1 MDAKELQAR
10 VSKISPRLRSTLL
23 WAHGVGGAL
32 FLLLQSLPHVFP
44 QLRLRLFCEPAARL
58 AAVFLQAP
66 ISLAPGSISLAH
78 PTIDVAITE
87 ACSGYDFFS
96 LLLALLIGLAVF
108 QRAAPLSS
116 TKQLV
121 RDVMLIFPAVYGLT
135 LFGNTSRIVCAVQIR
150 ATTADA
156 IPASFDAVIHQSIGV
171 IVFVTLLA
179 LAWSVLTKF
188 YERRNPSA

>member
-1 MDAKELQAR
+1 MANR
-10 VSKISPRLRSTLL
+10 FSPSRSLV

-32 FLLLQSLPHVFP
+32 FLLLQSLPVFLP
-44 QLRLRLFCEPAARL
+44 HLRLRLFCEPAARA
-58 AAVFLQAP
+58 AAVFLQSP
-66 ISLAPGSISLAH
+66 VVVESGSISLAH

-108 QRAAPLSS
+108 RQTSS
-116 TKQLV
+116 KWLT
-121 RDVMLIFPAVYGLT
+121 RDVLLIFLAVYGLT

-150 ATTADA
+150 ATAA
-156 IPASFDAVIHQSIGV
+156 EVIPASFDAIIHQSIGV

-179 LAWSVLTKF
+179 LAWSLLTKF
-188 YERRNPSA
+188 YERRKPTASTSA